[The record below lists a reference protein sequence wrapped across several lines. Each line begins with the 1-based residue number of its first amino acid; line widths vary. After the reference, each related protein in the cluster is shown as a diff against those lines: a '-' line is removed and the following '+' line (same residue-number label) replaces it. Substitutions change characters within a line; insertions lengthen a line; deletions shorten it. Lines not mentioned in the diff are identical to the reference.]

1 MKGSTVPT
9 VKPYANPYVAGVVLG
24 LVLLTAFAVMG
35 HGIGASGAIASTV
48 AAGVGTAAPAHAAG
62 SAYYR
67 LWANGTRSP
76 LESWIVFEVLG
87 IFAGAFV
94 SAALAGRL
102 TRAVERGPH
111 TVVRA
116 RLLWGFAG
124 GILMGFASRLA
135 RGCTSGQALTG
146 GALLSVGSWVFML
159 AIFAAGYA
167 FAPAFKRQWT

>member
-1 MKGSTVPT
+1 MNRAAVAAPR
-9 VKPYANPYVAGVVLG
+9 PYANPYVAGVALG
-24 LVLLTAFAVMG
+24 LVLLAAFAVMG
-35 HGIGASGAIASTV
+35 HGIGASGAFASTI
-48 AAGVGTAAPAHAAG
+48 AGGVNAAAPAHVEG
-62 SAYYR
+62 NAYYR
-67 LWANGTRSP
+67 AWISGGRNP
-76 LESWIVFEVLG
+76 LASWIVFEVLG
-87 IFAGAFV
+87 VFAGAFL

-102 TRAVERGPH
+102 AARVERGPH

-116 RLLWGFAG
+116 RILWGFVG

-167 FAPAFKRQWT
+167 VAPVFRRQWR

>member
-1 MKGSTVPT
+1 MPAP
-9 VKPYANPYVAGVVLG
+9 KPYANPYAAGVALG

-48 AAGVGTAAPAHAAG
+48 AAGVQAAAPTHADAN
-62 SAYYR
+62 AYYR
-67 LWANGTRSP
+67 AWTSGPRSP

-87 IFAGAFV
+87 IFAGAFI

-102 TRAVERGPH
+102 TRSVQRGPH
-111 TVVRA
+111 NVVRT
-116 RLLWGFAG
+116 RILWGFAG

>member
-1 MKGSTVPT
+1 MTGA
-9 VKPYANPYVAGVVLG
+9 KPYANPYAAGVVLG

-48 AAGVGTAAPAHAAG
+48 AAGVQAAAPAHAD
-62 SAYYR
+62 
-67 LWANGTRSP
+67 ANGYFSSWTRGGRSP

-87 IFAGAFV
+87 IFAGAFI

-102 TRAVERGPH
+102 AKRVERGPH
-111 TVVRA
+111 TVVRS
-116 RLLWGFAG
+116 RLFWGFAG

-167 FAPAFKRQWT
+167 FAPLFKRQWT